1 MAAQQ
6 RILLVGGT
14 GVVGSRVAA
23 LLRRHHPQS
32 ALIIAGRNKE
42 KADALAAKLGHA
54 EGAIVRTGDADPL
67 ASVGGPIDA
76 VLGLVHDND
85 DNVLPSAIR
94 RGIPYADITRGNAA
108 LSRAFVTAALE
119 TPRAPVLFASNWMAG
134 VPAILAV
141 NAARDFDDVDRIDL
155 SILFDRNDETGPDSA
170 DAGGGLSQPMTVREG
185 GAWRTVGPMS
195 APASVTFPSGRTRTV
210 FRMNM
215 ADVMTIAQA
224 TRAKDVAVRIGLD
237 SDAAAKSMRFL
248 LRTGLW
254 NLMQALPASKSPA
267 HNPKAKGALHELVI
281 EISGKRDGR
290 PAGRR
295 ITLLDPA
302 GQAHLTALGAVHAT
316 ETILGLNGPP
326 LRPGIA
332 VPETSPNADALLK
345 LLRSEGVQ
353 IG

>member
-1 MAAQQ
+1 MPS

-23 LLRRHHPQS
+23 LLRRHHPDL
-32 ALIIAGRNKE
+32 ALVIASRSKE
-42 KADALAAKLGHA
+42 KGDALAAKLGHA

-67 ASVGGPIDA
+67 ATVNGRIDA

-85 DNVLPSAIR
+85 DNLLRSAIR

-119 TPRAPVLFASNWMAG
+119 APRAPILFASNWMAG
-134 VPAILAV
+134 VPAIVAV
-141 NAARDFDDVDRIDL
+141 NEARTFGEVDRIDL

-170 DAGGGLSQPMTVREG
+170 DAGGGLAQAMTVREG

-195 APASVTFPSGRTRTV
+195 SPATVTFPSGRTRTV

-224 TRAKDVAVRIGLD
+224 TGAKDVAVRIGLD

-248 LRTGLW
+248 LKTGLW
-254 NLMQALPASKSPA
+254 GLIQALPSSKSPA

-281 EISGKRDGR
+281 EIAGKRDGK
-290 PAGRR
+290 PASRR
-295 ITLLDPA
+295 IAILDPA

-316 ETILGLNGPP
+316 RTILGLNGTPP
-326 LRPGIA
+326 RPGIA
-332 VPETSPNADALLK
+332 VPETTPNADALLQ
-345 LLRSEGVQ
+345 LLQSEGVQ